1 MNYGLSIADMC
12 EECGHLDVYT
22 STAIQEVIEYKWK
35 KFARRWHMI
44 GCSFHFFYM
53 SILIIYNNFVYF
65 ENEIENLPEHLGEEK
80 G

>member
-1 MNYGLSIADMC
+1 ML

-22 STAIQEVIEYKWK
+22 SNAVQEVIEFKWS

-53 SILIIYNNFVYF
+53 WILIVYNNFVYF
-65 ENEIENLPEHLGEEK
+65 EN
-80 G
+80 